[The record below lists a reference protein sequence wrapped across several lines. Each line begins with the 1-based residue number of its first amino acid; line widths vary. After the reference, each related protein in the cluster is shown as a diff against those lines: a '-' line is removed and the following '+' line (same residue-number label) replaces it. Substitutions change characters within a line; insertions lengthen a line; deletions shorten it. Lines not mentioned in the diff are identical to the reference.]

1 MKEISFIIRYLI
13 HFFEAKNTKGHGVHS
28 PYLFRFTQNV
38 IYDKNPFYIFPAI
51 EKLRAQL
58 RRDERFLHLTDFG
71 TGNNSVLKVRDIAKK
86 SLKTP
91 NRARLLFRTVHFLQA
106 KTVLELGT
114 SLGVTTAYLASPNS
128 DLECVTFEGS
138 EEVAAVARE
147 NFEKLG
153 LKNIRQ
159 ITGNIDNTLEP
170 FLQENKI
177 LDVVFF
183 DANHRQEAVLR
194 YFDLC
199 VKHITRNSVF
209 IVDDIHWS
217 TDMEDAWFS
226 ILNHPEVQSSIDLFD
241 CGLVFFDKYLPKKH
255 FKMR

>member
-51 EKLRAQL
+51 EKLRVQL
-58 RRDERFLHLTDFG
+58 RRDERLLHLTDFG
-71 TGNNSVLKVRDIAKK
+71 TGNHSASRVCDIAKK

-91 NRARLLFRTVHFLQA
+91 NRARLLFRTVHFIQA

-114 SLGVTTAYLASPNS
+114 SLGITTAYLASPNS
-128 DLECVTFEGS
+128 DL
-138 EEVAAVARE
+138 VAAVARE

-170 FLQENKI
+170 FLQENKT

-194 YFDLC
+194 YFNLC

-217 TDMEDAWFS
+217 ADMEDAWFS
-226 ILNHPEVQSSIDLFD
+226 IQNHPEVQSSIDLFD
-241 CGLVFFDKYLPKKH
+241 CGMVFFDRYLPKKH